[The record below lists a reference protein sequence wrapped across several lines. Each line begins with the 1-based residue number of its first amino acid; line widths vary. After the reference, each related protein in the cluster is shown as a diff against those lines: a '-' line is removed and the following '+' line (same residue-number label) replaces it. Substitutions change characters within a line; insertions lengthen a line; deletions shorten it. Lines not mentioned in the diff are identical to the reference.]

1 MASSGLTGKL
11 MTLSVNGAAVAESRN
26 FTLTMNRET
35 VDVTSRDSS
44 RWRELVQSTR
54 SWSISFEGL
63 YIYTDVG
70 KRVLQYNWSADGTAI
85 TVILTLADGT
95 ITTSGSAILTELTY
109 EGPFADAATMSGTLE
124 GTTTLT
130 ISAS

>member
-1 MASSGLTGKL
+1 MASSGVSGKL
-11 MTLSVNGAAVAESRN
+11 MTLSVDGAALAESRN

-35 VDVTSRDSS
+35 IDVTSRDSS
-44 RWRELVQSTR
+44 RWRELIKSTR

-70 KRVLQYNWSADGTAI
+70 KRVLQYNYSNDGDAI

-95 ITTSGSAILTELTY
+95 ITATGSAFLTELTY
-109 EGPFADAATMSGTLE
+109 EGPFADASSISGTLE
-124 GTTTLT
+124 GTSTLT
-130 ISAS
+130 LSAS